1 MSLDNFLQTENVLLT
16 AVGKPL
22 ILRGKNLDIGVLNE
36 YYSIMID
43 LAANVSVVC
52 EIEKVSNSS
61 IQCQP
66 QLEDHKINTTLKDVS
81 VSKLQFYLF

>member
-1 MSLDNFLQTENVLLT
+1 LLT
-16 AVGKPL
+16 AFGKPL